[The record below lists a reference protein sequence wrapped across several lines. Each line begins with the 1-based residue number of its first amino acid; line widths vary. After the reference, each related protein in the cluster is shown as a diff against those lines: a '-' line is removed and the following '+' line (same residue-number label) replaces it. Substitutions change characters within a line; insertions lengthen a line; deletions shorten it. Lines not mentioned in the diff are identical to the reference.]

1 MRRHAIVLAVLL
13 GTAAGV
19 PPGTS
24 AQPPPPGPLTLDE
37 LVERGL
43 AENPELRAARTEIE
57 AAKGRLRQ
65 AGLRPNPMLD
75 LSGTLS
81 VLGPDNSQMI
91 GLSWP
96 LDLGGRKDARVSV
109 GERELAVKQAQV
121 ADRERRLAA
130 DIRVKAGEV
139 LAAARNLTV
148 IDDLI
153 AANRETQRLISRRVA
168 GGAAPALDEQLLLV
182 EITRLEAQRAG
193 QVGRLES
200 LRLQLMP
207 LVGLSPASPFTVAD
221 SIERAIAV
229 PPQDDTLTRAL
240 ERRPDLR
247 MARLEERLGEAR
259 VDKERAEGRYDAS
272 VFTQY
277 QRQDT
282 GFDLMGTDAAGRS
295 RPIQAVFHMVT
306 FGVSI
311 TLPVRN
317 RNQGNVT
324 AARAELE
331 GAQRRREATDLM
343 VRQEVASAYAQH
355 EATARAEDI
364 YGRQVLGTARRNLD
378 VIRRSYQLGRGS
390 LLDVIA
396 EQRRLIELEMGY
408 TDVLKQRWDAAVDVQ
423 RALGAA
429 R

>member
-1 MRRHAIVLAVLL
+1 
-13 GTAAGV
+13 
-19 PPGTS
+19 
-24 AQPPPPGPLTLDE
+24 
-37 LVERGL
+37 
-43 AENPELRAARTEIE
+43 
-57 AAKGRLRQ
+57 
-65 AGLRPNPMLD
+65 MLE
-75 LSGTLS
+75 LSGTQN
-81 VLGPDNSQMI
+81 VTGPDNMQMI
-91 GLSWP
+91 GFSWP
-96 LDLGGRKDARVSV
+96 LDLGGRRDARVSV
-109 GERELAVKQAQV
+109 AERELAVKQTQV
-121 ADRERRLAA
+121 VDRERRLAA

-139 LAAARNLTV
+139 LAAARNLKV

-153 AANRETQRLISRRVA
+153 AANRETQRLISQRVA
-168 GGAAPALDEQLLLV
+168 EGAAPALDEQLLLV

-200 LRLQLMP
+200 LRLQLLP
-207 LVGLSPASPFTVAD
+207 LIGLSPALPVGVAD
-221 SIERAIAV
+221 IIERAMAV
-229 PPQDDTLTRAL
+229 PPQDGAITRAL

-272 VFTQY
+272 LFTQY

-282 GFDLMGTDAAGRS
+282 GFDLMGTDTSGRS
-295 RPIQAVFHMVT
+295 RPIQDVFHMVT
-306 FGVSI
+306 FGLSI

-355 EATARAEDI
+355 EAAARAADI
-364 YGRQVLGTARRNLD
+364 YGRQVLATARRNLD
-378 VIRRSYQLGRGS
+378 VIRQSYQLGRGS

-396 EQRRLIELEMGY
+396 EQRRLIELEVGY